1 MRRITLLALIVCAAC
16 GFQGNAAPD
25 ASNPPPMDARL
36 DGPVDST
43 PAAPKPRRLRLRIP
57 AAQVTGPLTDF
68 PVYVDLNDT
77 VSRADLKTKLGA
89 TATNLSF
96 RLRTDAG
103 TTVLAHELASW
114 DAATGRLTAWVK
126 LPTLEATAGADT
138 DFELLYGLPEVAV
151 APNPP
156 AVWSNGFLFVF
167 HLDSLNGTTFANAA
181 NSASNGTAVNINGGR
196 LKAGQ
201 LGPGVEFNNNN
212 QVITFTNP
220 ITGSGPSTFSAWV
233 SQKPT
238 GDNDSLIQIGDGAAS
253 RSRFF
258 YTRYNN
264 GGFNDGNIGSGLYHG
279 LRDWFTGT
287 NIQNVGVR
295 LLHWTYLDQNGRIYV
310 NGAEIGGSPRLY
322 DNPADTAGTDG
333 RIGNANA
340 AFGGNMGLDGLV
352 DEVRIANIARTAEWI
367 AAEYA
372 NQNAPATFVTVMPPD
387 DVP

>member
-1 MRRITLLALIVCAAC
+1 MRRITLLASIACAAC
-16 GFQGNAAPD
+16 GFQGNATPD

-36 DGPVDST
+36 DGPVDSI

-77 VSRADLKTKLGA
+77 VSRADLKAELGA

-103 TTVLAHELASW
+103 TTALAYELASW

-167 HLDSLNGTTFANAA
+167 HLDSLTGTTFANAA
-181 NSASNGTAVNINGGR
+181 NSSANGTAININGGR

-212 QVITFTNP
+212 QVITFTNS

-233 SQKPT
+233 LQKIT
-238 GDNDSLIQIGDGAAS
+238 TDNDSLIQIGDGNAS
-253 RSRFF
+253 RARFF
-258 YTRYNN
+258 YTRYNSN
-264 GGFNDGNIGSGLYHG
+264 NLGSGLYQN
-279 LRDWFTGT
+279 DWVTGT
-287 NIQNVGVR
+287 NIQNQGLK
-295 LLHWTYLDQNGRIYV
+295 LLHWTYSNQVGNVYV
-310 NGAEIGGSPRLY
+310 NGAAVGGSPNTY
-322 DNPADTAGTDG
+322 ANPADTTGTDG
-333 RIGNANA
+333 RIGNANSPS
-340 AFGGNMGLDGLV
+340 FGTNMGLDGLV
-352 DEVRIANIARTAEWI
+352 DEVRIANVARTADWI

-372 NQNAPATFVTVMPPD
+372 NQNAPASFVTVMPPD
-387 DVP
+387 DAP